1 MHLKCM
7 LQWMAA
13 SYAGVPNLIYYTFQH
28 EELTQVSHSL
38 LDILPVKDKKV
49 SIYKQYFTWAYNVQ

>member
-13 SYAGVPNLIYYTFQH
+13 SYAGVPNLIYYTFHH
-28 EELTQVSHSL
+28 EELAQVKSL
-38 LDILPVKDKKV
+38 SFKLH
-49 SIYKQYFTWAYNVQ
+49 NVAFLHGIIIML